1 MPNITFVRVDH
12 RLIHGQVITK
22 WSKIAAAQKI
32 LIVDDVLAQD
42 SFMVDIYK
50 MAAPSGVDVDIKSAE
65 DTARAY
71 QADDLGSGNVFLL
84 FKSIQTARKAMDA
97 GLELKTLQLGGVP
110 AEAGRKIVFQAVA
123 LNDVDVADLTHMA
136 DAGCQITLQV
146 VPEEAGMTLA
156 DALKKYNS

>member
-1 MPNITFVRVDH
+1 MLNITFARVDH

-50 MAAPSGVDVDIKSAE
+50 MAAPSGIDVDIKSAE
-65 DTARAY
+65 DVAAAYRA
-71 QADDLGSGNVFLL
+71 DEIDPGNVFLL
-84 FKSIQTARKAMDA
+84 FKSVQMARKATDA

-110 AEAGRKIVFQAVA
+110 AEAGRRIVFQAVA
-123 LNDVDVADLTHMA
+123 LNDADAEDLTHMA
-136 DAGCQITLQV
+136 SAGTEITLQV
-146 VPEEAGMTLA
+146 VPEEAGMSLA
-156 DALKKYNS
+156 AALEKYNS

>member
-1 MPNITFVRVDH
+1 MPNITFARVDH

-71 QADDLGSGNVFLL
+71 QGSGNVFLL

-97 GLELKTLQLGGVP
+97 GLELKALQLGGVP

-123 LNDVDVADLTHMA
+123 LNDADVADLTHMA

>member
-1 MPNITFVRVDH
+1 MPNITFARVDH

-84 FKSIQTARKAMDA
+84 FKSIQTARKAIDA
-97 GLELKTLQLGGVP
+97 GLEL
-110 AEAGRKIVFQAVA
+110 
-123 LNDVDVADLTHMA
+123 
-136 DAGCQITLQV
+136 
-146 VPEEAGMTLA
+146 
-156 DALKKYNS
+156 

>member
-1 MPNITFVRVDH
+1 MPNITFARVDH

-50 MAAPSGVDVDIKSAE
+50 MAAPSGVDVDIKS
-65 DTARAY
+65 
-71 QADDLGSGNVFLL
+71 NVFLL

-123 LNDVDVADLTHMA
+123 LNDADVADLTHMA